1 MTGRYRFRQPI
12 LATLVAP
19 QKDPARCRGRLI
31 VGDEGTGRLELLG
44 VMHFRSRS
52 RLDFLELGKRTQAGC
67 LLLTGAAAGSG
78 QQCENESDESAEDT
92 GHGSGIGRFK
102 ENEEEVFSEEGRRR
116 GKSLGR
122 SHISRLAGSRGAW
135 AAGGGEKR
143 SSSGDEGEF
152 HDFNEVV
159 FDWAMT

>member
-1 MTGRYRFRQPI
+1 VQQQEAANSAKTK
-12 LATLVAP
+12 ATSV
-19 QKDPARCRGRLI
+19 QRIRVMG
-31 VGDEGTGRLELLG
+31 VESEG
-44 VMHFRSRS
+44 
-52 RLDFLELGKRTQAGC
+52 
-67 LLLTGAAAGSG
+67 
-78 QQCENESDESAEDT
+78 
-92 GHGSGIGRFK
+92 IK